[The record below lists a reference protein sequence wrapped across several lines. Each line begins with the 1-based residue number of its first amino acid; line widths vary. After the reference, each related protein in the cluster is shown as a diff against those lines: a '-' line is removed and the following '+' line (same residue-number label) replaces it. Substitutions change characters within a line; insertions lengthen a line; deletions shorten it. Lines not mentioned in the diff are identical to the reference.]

1 MALLQW
7 AKAQHIKSLRQVGSI
22 VKLSIVHFEGA
33 AVMSEHSNAN
43 RAVFVA
49 GATGAIGRQLLP
61 MLIGEGYEVF
71 GTTRNPKK
79 TAQMEA
85 IGVRPVVVDV
95 FDRNALIAAVGA
107 AQPDVIIHQLTDL
120 SAADFAATDRLR
132 IDGTRNLVDAAKAA
146 RVRRMIAQSL
156 AIEYSPG
163 AGPAT
168 ELDPLADDVP
178 ALRDIVKGMRS
189 LEAAVEEIPEWVI
202 LRYGLLYGPGTWYS
216 KIGPFADA
224 VRRGERPAGNGVS
237 SFIHVED
244 AARAAMLAIGWPAGV
259 FNIVDDEPAAG
270 TEWLPRFAAAIGA
283 PSPPMAAHGGGE
295 RGASNRKARQE
306 LGWKPLHPTWRSGFR
321 TALDSRADK
330 WNDHGLIAKMDHG
343 PSGVV
348 QDAGR

>member
-7 AKAQHIKSLRQVGSI
+7 AKAQHIKSIRQVGLI

-33 AVMSEHSNAN
+33 AAMSERSNAN
-43 RAVFVA
+43 RSVFVA

-95 FDRNALIAAVGA
+95 FDRDALIAAVGESK
-107 AQPDVIIHQLTDL
+107 PDVIIHQLTDL

-146 RVRRMIAQSL
+146 GVRRMIAQSL

-168 ELDPLADDVP
+168 ELDPLAEDSP
-178 ALRDIVKGMRS
+178 TLRDIVKGMRS

-202 LRYGLLYGPGTWYS
+202 LRYGLLYGPGT
-216 KIGPFADA
+216 
-224 VRRGERPAGNGVS
+224 
-237 SFIHVED
+237 
-244 AARAAMLAIGWPAGV
+244 
-259 FNIVDDEPAAG
+259 
-270 TEWLPRFAAAIGA
+270 
-283 PSPPMAAHGGGE
+283 
-295 RGASNRKARQE
+295 
-306 LGWKPLHPTWRSGFR
+306 
-321 TALDSRADK
+321 
-330 WNDHGLIAKMDHG
+330 
-343 PSGVV
+343 
-348 QDAGR
+348 